1 MMVRMHS
8 HTHGTRRAVIVLVTL
23 LVALSVLTGC
33 STMRQAR
40 ATQLDNA
47 TSNYRKLIRWG
58 YLDEA
63 TKYLRSRDGKQPPID
78 LPAALKRV
86 ARYRV
91 TSYTVANQYFA
102 DDGKDARVIALIE
115 YYELDS
121 GVIRSLHDVQ
131 KWWYDDKEK
140 HWFLDSPLPAFGAD
154 DNSPSANGPLAR

>member
-1 MMVRMHS
+1 MTSHVNLRARGVR
-8 HTHGTRRAVIVLVTL
+8 TAVVG
-23 LVALSVLTGC
+23 LVALLLALSMIGGC
-33 STMRQAR
+33 ATMREAR
-40 ATQLDNA
+40 ATQLDQA

-63 TKYLRSRDGKQPPID
+63 TKYMRGRDGKPVTFD
-78 LPAALKRV
+78 LKRA

-140 HWFLDSPLPAFGAD
+140 HWFLESPLPAFGTD
-154 DNSPSANGPLAR
+154 DDSPSANSPLAR

>member
-1 MMVRMHS
+1 MIA
-8 HTHGTRRAVIVLVTL
+8 RAAVSLRAARFAVLALIALVLATTTL
-23 LVALSVLTGC
+23 AGC

-63 TKYLRSRDGKQPPID
+63 TKYLRSRDGKQVPID
-78 LPAALKRV
+78 LKRT

-121 GVIRSLHDVQ
+121 GVIRTLHDVQ
-131 KWWYDDKEK
+131 QWWYDDKEK
-140 HWFLDSPLPAFGAD
+140 HWFLESPLPAFGTD
-154 DNSPSANGPLAR
+154 DSSPSANSPLAR